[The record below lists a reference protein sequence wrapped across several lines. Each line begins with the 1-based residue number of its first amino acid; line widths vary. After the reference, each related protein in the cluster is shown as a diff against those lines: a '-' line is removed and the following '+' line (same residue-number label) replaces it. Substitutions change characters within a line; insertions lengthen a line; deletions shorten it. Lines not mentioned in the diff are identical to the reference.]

1 MNLRA
6 LLLLPVLLPLLAA
19 LGVGV
24 LNRGEAVRLRLLL
37 WTTPSLP
44 LGSLILLGAG
54 GGAAVGA
61 GSALLALVGAGP
73 SDPLRRRLRRP
84 AGPQG
89 ASGEA
94 EDGFGPE
101 PEPFR
106 PQPFRPESSRP
117 EPSRTEASRT
127 EPWPAR
133 DPYAPAPTVSV
144 PYRVVR
150 PQSSPVTTDAG
161 DDRGRDDDG
170 SW

>member
-106 PQPFRPESSRP
+106 PQPFRPE
-117 EPSRTEASRT
+117 PSRTEASRT

-161 DDRGRDDDG
+161 DDWGRDDDG

>member
-89 ASGEA
+89 TRGEA
-94 EDGFGPE
+94 EVGF
-101 PEPFR
+101 
-106 PQPFRPESSRP
+106 RP
-117 EPSRTEASRT
+117 EPSRTESSRT

-150 PQSSPVTTDAG
+150 PQSSPPVTTDAG
-161 DDRGRDDDG
+161 DDWGRDDDG

>member
-6 LLLLPVLLPLLAA
+6 LLLLPVLLPLLVA

-37 WTTPSLP
+37 WTTPPLP

-106 PQPFRPESSRP
+106 PQP
-117 EPSRTEASRT
+117 
-127 EPWPAR
+127 WPAR

-150 PQSSPVTTDAG
+150 PQSSPPVTTDAG
-161 DDRGRDDDG
+161 DDWGRDDDG

>member
-61 GSALLALVGAGP
+61 GSALLAMVGAGP

-106 PQPFRPESSRP
+106 PQPFRPEP
-117 EPSRTEASRT
+117 SRT

-161 DDRGRDDDG
+161 DDWGRDDDG

>member
-24 LNRGEAVRLRLLL
+24 LNRGEGARLRLLL

-61 GSALLALVGAGP
+61 GSALLSLVGAGP
-73 SDPLRRRLRRP
+73 SEPLRRRSRRP
-84 AGPQG
+84 ARPLG
-89 ASGEA
+89 ARE
-94 EDGFGPE
+94 EDEVGFGPE
-101 PEPFR
+101 PEPFEPR
-106 PQPFRPESSRP
+106 QPFRPE
-117 EPSRTEASRT
+117 
-127 EPWPAR
+127 PWPER
-133 DPYAPAPTVSV
+133 DPFAPAPTVSV

-150 PQSSPVTTDAG
+150 APAAVAAPQAAAREEDWGES
-161 DDRGRDDDG
+161 DDG

>member
-1 MNLRA
+1 MNLRG

-24 LNRGEAVRLRLLL
+24 LNRGEAARLRLLL

-61 GSALLALVGAGP
+61 GSALLTLVGAGP

-89 ASGEA
+89 ARGEP
-94 EDGFGPE
+94 EVGFGPE
-101 PEPFR
+101 PESEPE
-106 PQPFRPESSRP
+106 PFRPE
-117 EPSRTEASRT
+117 
-127 EPWPAR
+127 PWPVR
-133 DPYAPAPTVSV
+133 DPYAPSPTVSV

-150 PQSSPVTTDAG
+150 PPAKTDAG
-161 DDRGRDDDG
+161 DDWGRDDDG

>member
-6 LLLLPVLLPLLAA
+6 LLLLPVLFPLLVA

-61 GSALLALVGAGP
+61 GSALLSLVGAGR
-73 SDPLRRRLRRP
+73 SEPLRRRLRRP
-84 AGPQG
+84 ASPRGDR
-89 ASGEA
+89 E
-94 EDGFGPE
+94 EDGMAFEPE

-106 PQPFRPESSRP
+106 PEREPFRPE
-117 EPSRTEASRT
+117 
-127 EPWPAR
+127 PWPER
-133 DPYAPAPTVSV
+133 DPFAPAPTVSV

-150 PQSSPVTTDAG
+150 APGPTPASTAAAAG
-161 DDRGRDDDG
+161 DDWDRDDDG

>member
-6 LLLLPVLLPLLAA
+6 LLLLPVLLPLLVA

-37 WTTPSLP
+37 WTTPPLP

-106 PQPFRPESSRP
+106 PQP
-117 EPSRTEASRT
+117 
-127 EPWPAR
+127 WPAR

-150 PQSSPVTTDAG
+150 APAAAAPQAAAREEDWGES
-161 DDRGRDDDG
+161 DDG

>member
-61 GSALLALVGAGP
+61 GSALLALVGAGS
-73 SDPLRRRLRRP
+73 SDSLRRRLRRP

-89 ASGEA
+89 ARGEA
-94 EDGFGPE
+94 EVGFGPE

-106 PQPFRPESSRP
+106 PQPFRPE
-117 EPSRTEASRT
+117 PSRTESSRT

-150 PQSSPVTTDAG
+150 PQSSPPVTTDAG
-161 DDRGRDDDG
+161 DDWGRDDDG

>member
-1 MNLRA
+1 MTLRA

-19 LGVGV
+19 LGLGL
-24 LNRGEAVRLRLLL
+24 LNRGEPARLRLLL

-73 SDPLRRRLRRP
+73 SEPLRRRLRRP
-84 AGPQG
+84 AAAP
-89 ASGEA
+89 AP
-94 EDGFGPE
+94 EDPLDSRQPFE
-101 PEPFR
+101 PT
-106 PQPFRPESSRP
+106 QPFRPE
-117 EPSRTEASRT
+117 
-127 EPWPAR
+127 PWPER
-133 DPYAPAPTVSV
+133 DPFAPAPTVSV

-150 PQSSPVTTDAG
+150 APQAEPSPEPTASG
-161 DDRGRDDDG
+161 DDWDRPDDG